1 MAFTLE
7 QLAEY
12 IDARVKGDADCR
24 ITAIN
29 TLQNAGEGD
38 VSFLANRRYS
48 RYLALTRASA
58 VILQADDLPACPTNA
73 LIVDDPYIAYAKT
86 ANLLYASNKPGRGI
100 SSSAQIAERCNIA
113 DTVCIAANAVIG
125 TKVEIGEH
133 CYIGPGCVIGDE
145 VTIGED
151 SRLVAN
157 ITILDRTRI
166 AGRVLIHPGVVIGAD
181 GFGIARNDGGWLKI
195 PQIGAVVIGDDVEI
209 GANSTIDRGAIG
221 DTVIERGV
229 KIDNQVQIG
238 HNVHIGEHTAIA
250 GCTGIA
256 GSTTIGKRC
265 MIGGAVGINGH
276 IEITDDVIITA
287 MSGVASSIKKAGTY
301 SSGPPVITD
310 NKLWRRNSVRFKELD
325 LIAKRLSKLEDQY
338 SLG

>member
-38 VSFLANRRYS
+38 ISFLANRRYS
-48 RYLALTRASA
+48 RHLPVTGASA
-58 VILQADDLPACPTNA
+58 VILQADDLPACPTHA
-73 LIVDDPYIAYAKT
+73 LIVDDPYIAYAKI
-86 ANLLYASNKPGRGI
+86 ANLLYAGDKTGRGI
-100 SSSAQIAERCNIA
+100 SPSARIGERCNIA
-113 DTVCIAANAVIG
+113 ATVCIAANAVIG
-125 TKVEIGEH
+125 NNVEIGEH

-145 VTIGED
+145 VTMGED

-166 AGRVLIHPGVVIGAD
+166 ASRVLIHPGVVIGAD
-181 GFGIARNDGGWLKI
+181 GFGIAKNEGGWLKI
-195 PQIGAVVIGDDVEI
+195 PQIGTVVIGDDVEI

-221 DTVIERGV
+221 DTVVEQGV

-276 IEITDDVIITA
+276 IEITDDVVITA
-287 MSGVASSIKKAGTY
+287 MSGVARSIKKAGIY

-310 NKLWRRNSVRFKELD
+310 NGLWRRNSVRFKQLD
-325 LIAKRLSKLEDQY
+325 LIARRLGKLEEQY
-338 SLG
+338 SLE